1 MALEDSVDRQLQYLS
16 TWDEFVV
23 GEHQI
28 WYMLQNN
35 FENIHTYTAM
45 YCFSP
50 SGNAHEKVEHVNHW
64 FILQINSSWI
74 IGRSNG
80 ETFTPEA
87 RVWGR
92 CDTLYHVTRSLIE
105 HHSITWLFL
114 GGCITLHYI
123 TINTT
128 ATEVCFLCSCFIW
141 TPLQLL
147 PVFTFRMKTA
157 SPLQLKSISGATT
170 LHRGTAILFCQS
182 FH

>member
-1 MALEDSVDRQLQYLS
+1 MALEDSVDRQYLS

-123 TINTT
+123 TLHYNKHHCNRSLFPVLVLHMNTT
-128 ATEVCFLCSCFIW
+128 AATSGIHISYENRL
-141 TPLQLL
+141 T
-147 PVFTFRMKTA
+147 TA
-157 SPLQLKSISGATT
+157 T
-170 LHRGTAILFCQS
+170 
-182 FH
+182 